1 MNTKTVIGVTMGCP
15 VSIGPEIILKC
26 FKEIHKLPDVTPV
39 VLGDL
44 PLLKRCTADIGIDI
58 DIQPWSPGETIV
70 EGTIPVYELSSLSA
84 DELRWGSPTPTTGK
98 AMAHYITRGVE
109 LTQSGFL
116 DGITTCPIAK
126 STLNAAGYDYPGHT
140 EMLADLTR
148 SNSYGMMMAG
158 NKLRVT
164 LVSIHCPFTQIISQL
179 SVDSILATIRI
190 TQSTLLND
198 FGIKHPKIAIA
209 GLNPHAGE
217 NGIFGNEEETVI
229 TPAITQAQNENINA
243 IGPFPAD
250 TVFYKAIN
258 SEFDAV
264 VCMYH
269 DQGLTPFKLIHFADG
284 VNVTMGLPIVR
295 TSVDHGTAY
304 DIAGQGIADHTSL
317 IEAINLAA
325 TIVKNRTH

>member
-1 MNTKTVIGVTMGCP
+1 MNKKPVIGITMGCP

-39 VLGDL
+39 ILGDL
-44 PLLKRCTADIGIDI
+44 PLLKRCTATFGIDMNV
-58 DIQPWSPGETIV
+58 QPWIPGDKISEN
-70 EGTIPVYELSSLSA
+70 TIPVYEISSLSA
-84 DELRWGSPTPTTGK
+84 DDLQWGSPNNTTGK
-98 AMAHYITRGVE
+98 AMAHYITTGVK
-109 LTQSGFL
+109 LIQSTIL

-126 STLNAAGYDYPGHT
+126 STLNAAGYNYPGHT

-148 SNSYGMMMAG
+148 SSSYGMMMAG
-158 NKLRVT
+158 SKLRVT
-164 LVSIHCPFTQIISQL
+164 LVSIHCPFTQIVSQL

-217 NGIFGNEEETVI
+217 NGIFGKEEETVLS
-229 TPAITQAQNENINA
+229 PAITQAQNENINA

-250 TVFYKAIN
+250 TVFYKAVN
-258 SEFDAV
+258 GEFDAV

-304 DIAGQGIADHTSL
+304 DIAGKGIADHTSL
-317 IEAINLAA
+317 LEAINLAT